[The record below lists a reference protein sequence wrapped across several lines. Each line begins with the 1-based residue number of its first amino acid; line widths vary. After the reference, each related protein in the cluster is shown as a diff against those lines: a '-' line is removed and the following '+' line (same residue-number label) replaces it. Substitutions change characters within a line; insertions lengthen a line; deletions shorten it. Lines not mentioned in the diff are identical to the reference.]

1 MKKLFLIDAYAM
13 IYRAYYAFI
22 NNPRITAS
30 GLNTSAALGFTNSL
44 AEIIKKENPTHIA
57 VVFDPPCPTFRHLIS
72 PQYKAQRPPTP
83 EGISADIPYIK
94 RILDGFKI
102 KYFFVD
108 GFEADDTIG
117 TLAVKAEKLGFKV
130 FMVTSDKDY
139 NQLVTDNIVV
149 YKPGKSGS
157 DVEIIDAQAVKSKFG
172 IDDVKQFIDFLAL
185 WGDTS
190 DNVKGVTSVGEKTAL
205 KLISQYK
212 SIENIYADINNLKG
226 KQKENFINDKET
238 VFLAKKL
245 VTIVTD
251 VPVDFIESDLEYRLP
266 DEQILRKVFDELEFK
281 NLVERVLPK
290 KQQDVEPI
298 GLFAKQD
305 STQPSLFDTP
315 QYQTV
320 KTTPHNY
327 YCVDTYQKLFDL
339 VTKLNNYNEICFD
352 TETTSLTVH
361 VQDIVGMSFAVEEFE
376 AYYIPF
382 NPDNKD
388 EIAHKLDILRPVFAN
403 KNTLKIGQ
411 NLKFDIQVL
420 KKYDVDVEGPLF
432 DTMVAHYLLQSEQR
446 HNMDYLAQ
454 VYLNYQPVSIENLI
468 GNKSTHQLNMKDVDL
483 NIITEYAA
491 EDADVTLRL
500 KHVLYKELQKENL
513 LQFAIDI
520 EMPLVRVLASMEFT
534 GVSIDTELLR
544 NYNAQLN
551 IRTAEIEKNIYQIAG
566 SEFNL
571 ASPKQLGTVL
581 FEKLKI
587 SSTVK
592 KTKTGQYATGEEELK
607 KFSDI
612 PIVNLILQWRTYN
625 KLSSTYA
632 QALPELINPVTGKI
646 HTSFNQTVTSTGR
659 LSSTNP
665 NLQNIPVRTSDGK
678 IIRSAFVASSSDRL
692 IYSADYSQIELRVMA
707 HMSGDNNLIEAFNLD
722 KDIHSSTAAYI
733 NHIDISQVTKEM
745 RSRAKSANFGI
756 IYGISSFG
764 LSNDTGLNRSEAKQ
778 FIDEYFKTYPG
789 IKTFIDKAIN
799 DCRQTGYVST
809 LSGRKR
815 YMPDINSRN
824 SIMRQRAERNAVNTP
839 VQGTAA
845 DIIKIAMNDIYR
857 KFIDNGLKS
866 NMIIQVHDEL
876 VFDVAADE
884 KESVRQIVENSMESA
899 FQLKVKL
906 KSEGNFA
913 SDWSL
918 AH

>member
-1 MKKLFLIDAYAM
+1 
-13 IYRAYYAFI
+13 
-22 NNPRITAS
+22 
-30 GLNTSAALGFTNSL
+30 
-44 AEIIKKENPTHIA
+44 
-57 VVFDPPCPTFRHLIS
+57 
-72 PQYKAQRPPTP
+72 
-83 EGISADIPYIK
+83 
-94 RILDGFKI
+94 
-102 KYFFVD
+102 
-108 GFEADDTIG
+108 
-117 TLAVKAEKLGFKV
+117 
-130 FMVTSDKDY
+130 
-139 NQLVTDNIVV
+139 
-149 YKPGKSGS
+149 
-157 DVEIIDAQAVKSKFG
+157 
-172 IDDVKQFIDFLAL
+172 
-185 WGDTS
+185 
-190 DNVKGVTSVGEKTAL
+190 
-205 KLISQYK
+205 
-212 SIENIYADINNLKG
+212 
-226 KQKENFINDKET
+226 
-238 VFLAKKL
+238 
-245 VTIVTD
+245 
-251 VPVDFIESDLEYRLP
+251 
-266 DEQILRKVFDELEFK
+266 
-281 NLVERVLPK
+281 
-290 KQQDVEPI
+290 
-298 GLFAKQD
+298 
-305 STQPSLFDTP
+305 
-315 QYQTV
+315 
-320 KTTPHNY
+320 
-327 YCVDTYQKLFDL
+327 
-339 VTKLNNYNEICFD
+339 
-352 TETTSLTVH
+352 
-361 VQDIVGMSFAVEEFE
+361 
-376 AYYIPF
+376 
-382 NPDNKD
+382 
-388 EIAHKLDILRPVFAN
+388 
-403 KNTLKIGQ
+403 
-411 NLKFDIQVL
+411 
-420 KKYDVDVEGPLF
+420 
-432 DTMVAHYLLQSEQR
+432 
-446 HNMDYLAQ
+446 
-454 VYLNYQPVSIENLI
+454 
-468 GNKSTHQLNMKDVDL
+468 
-483 NIITEYAA
+483 
-491 EDADVTLRL
+491 
-500 KHVLYKELQKENL
+500 
-513 LQFAIDI
+513 
-520 EMPLVRVLASMEFT
+520 MEFT